1 MNRCIKYTIYSL
13 AILLWSCH
21 SDTGTK
27 NTTQTGIF
35 AKSAF
40 EEDSLI
46 KIEIAESTKK
56 FRINDSM
63 AIALILQVPEIRQ
76 IMGYKYKDST
86 FFNELHIE
94 NVPSDSDNSWH
105 FQIVQFQPKSEHVSN
120 ILWLLVN
127 ADNGNI
133 NIKDIQNDTILTVDT
148 WVRMKTRKRP

>member
-1 MNRCIKYTIYSL
+1 MNRCIKYTIFSL
-13 AILLWSCH
+13 AILLWSCNL
-21 SDTGTK
+21 DTGIK
-27 NTTQTGIF
+27 NTTRTGMS
-35 AKSAF
+35 AKGTI

-46 KIEIAESTKK
+46 KIEVAVSTKK

-63 AIALILQVPEIRQ
+63 AIALIKHVPEIRQ
-76 IMGYKYKDST
+76 ILDYKYKDST

-94 NVPSDSDNSWH
+94 NVPSDSDNNWH

-148 WVRMKTRKRP
+148 WVRMRTRKRP